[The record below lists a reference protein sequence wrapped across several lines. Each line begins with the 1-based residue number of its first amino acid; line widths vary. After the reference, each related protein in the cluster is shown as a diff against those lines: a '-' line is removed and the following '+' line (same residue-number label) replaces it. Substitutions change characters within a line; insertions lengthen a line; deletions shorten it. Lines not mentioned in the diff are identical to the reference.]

1 MTNKNDRNLQIKNL
15 LLKKDLFYALN
26 KEWTLLLG
34 NFINRPSTQ
43 IIEDCKQELRNGENK
58 NFILR
63 IIEHLSED
71 IKEALFEEMILIGVS
86 GSQGIFGIVLDILD
100 TMQSKFIKDNLYNV
114 ILFNINAFSNEWDIE
129 DNYNQI
135 ISILERYELQ
145 IEYKHF
151 ISNYCLMS
159 SNENIR
165 NIDNE
170 GNVSDVLL
178 KL

>member
-1 MTNKNDRNLQIKNL
+1 MANKNDNDSQIKNL
-15 LLKKDLFYALN
+15 LLKKELFYTLN
-26 KEWTLLLG
+26 KEWALLLG
-34 NFINRPSTQ
+34 DFINRDTIQ
-43 IIEDCKQELRNGENK
+43 IIEDCKQELRNGDDK

-71 IKEALFEEMILIGVS
+71 IKEALFEEMVLIGVS

-100 TMQSKFIKDNLYNV
+100 TMQSKFIKENLYNV
-114 ILFNINAFSNEWDIE
+114 IQLNIEAFSNEWDIE

-151 ISNYCLMS
+151 ISNANQGL
-159 SNENIR
+159 N
-165 NIDNE
+165 
-170 GNVSDVLL
+170 
-178 KL
+178 

>member
-1 MTNKNDRNLQIKNL
+1 MANKNDNHSQIKNL
-15 LLKKDLFYALN
+15 LLNKELFYTLN
-26 KEWTLLLG
+26 KERALLLG
-34 NFINRPSTQ
+34 DFINRDAIQ
-43 IIEDCKQELRNGENK
+43 IIEDCKQELRNGDDK

-71 IKEALFEEMILIGVS
+71 IKEALFEEMVLIGVS

-100 TMQSKFIKDNLYNV
+100 TMQSKFIKENLYNV
-114 ILFNINAFSNEWDIE
+114 IQLNIEAFSNEWDIE

-145 IEYKHF
+145 IEYKYF
-151 ISNYCLMS
+151 ISNYCLTS

-165 NIDNE
+165 ERIYRE
-170 GNVSDVLL
+170 ALR
-178 KL
+178 